1 VLVKFEFT
9 ALKRTRWHE
18 YLTRFLFGGA
28 VTLAAG
34 LIADKFGPGIGGL
47 FLAFP
52 AIFPASASLIQKHE
66 REKKKAAGLEGSSRG
81 RVAAGV
87 DALGATLGALG
98 LIAYAIVTWKLL
110 PTMSPVWTLM
120 IALCAWAG
128 VSTTAWFVRKRLW
141 KRVAPIGWR

>member
-1 VLVKFEFT
+1 VLVKFEFA
-9 ALKRTRWHE
+9 ALGRTRWHE

-28 VTLAAG
+28 VTFVAG
-34 LIADKFGPGIGGL
+34 LIADKFGPVIGGL

-81 RVAAGV
+81 RVAAGI

-98 LIAYAIVTWKLL
+98 LIAYALVVWKLL
-110 PTMSPVWTLM
+110 PTVAPPWILM

-128 VSTTAWFVRKRLW
+128 VSTTAWFVRKPLW
-141 KRVAPIGWR
+141 KRVSTTGSR